1 MKRTVLF
8 TFISVLL
15 FSTGTSAQ
23 TTDYWVF
30 YEDKN
35 QTEDLYKT
43 FDKKAINRRN
53 LENIDFDF
61 SDFPVNIDYE
71 KQVSE
76 LSSQFLG
83 STKWFNASYV
93 KATDDEIYK
102 ISNLDFVKEVKK
114 AMVWEQ
120 NPYCK
125 QENTPN
131 TSKRFELLR
140 FLQLNMFRPAY
151 LRDKNLTAKGVRIAI
166 LDGGFPGVNTHK
178 AFKHLYKN
186 NQIID
191 TYDFVKDEKDAYKG
205 ISHGTMV
212 LSCVAGM
219 YHDKPM
225 GLAQD
230 AEFLL
235 ARTEQKT
242 EPFIEEV
249 YWLRAMEWADEK
261 GADLINS
268 SLGYTYHRYFQSD
281 MDGKTSLV
289 SQAANKAAEKGILVI
304 NAAGNEGEDKWH
316 VIGTPADA
324 DSIISVGGVKPNT
337 KLHISFSSY
346 GPTADGRLKPNLCA
360 SGKALVANDKGSYTT
375 AFGTSFASP
384 LLCGF
389 AACAKQAFPELSV
402 MELKAKLESSGNL
415 YPYFDYA
422 HGYGIPDAKKLLE
435 KSLTQTIK
443 LKPTKSLKYIDKKY
457 APFLWKS

>member
-8 TFISVLL
+8 TLISVLL

-30 YEDKN
+30 YKDKN

-53 LENIDFDF
+53 LENIDFDL
-61 SDFPVNIDYE
+61 SDFPVNVDYE
-71 KQVSE
+71 NQVSE

-93 KATDDEIYK
+93 KATDDEIYR

-114 AMVWEQ
+114 AMIWEQ

-125 QENTPN
+125 RDSSQKKNDNLET
-131 TSKRFELLR
+131 LR

-151 LRDKNLTAKGVRIAI
+151 LSDKNLRAKGVRIAI

-205 ISHGTMV
+205 MSHGTMV
-212 LSCVAGM
+212 LSCIAGI
-219 YHDKPM
+219 YHNDKPM

-235 ARTEQKT
+235 ARTEKNT

-268 SLGYTYHRYFQSD
+268 SLGYIYHRYFQSD

-304 NAAGNEGEDKWH
+304 NAAGNDGDNQWH

-324 DSIISVGGVKPNT
+324 DSIISVGGVQPKT
-337 KLHISFSSY
+337 KLHIYFSSY

-360 SGKALVANDKGSYTT
+360 SGKALVADGKVRKQRK
-375 AFGTSFASP
+375 P
-384 LLCGF
+384 LPLF
-389 AACAKQAFPELSV
+389 RLRSRIR
-402 MELKAKLESSGNL
+402 
-415 YPYFDYA
+415 YPRCQKIA
-422 HGYGIPDAKKLLE
+422 
-435 KSLTQTIK
+435 
-443 LKPTKSLKYIDKKY
+443 
-457 APFLWKS
+457 